1 MSNHVHL
8 IAEAADHN
16 LSDIPRD
23 FKSYTAKLLIK
34 AIVENPES
42 RREWMLSL
50 FKKAGEKNRNNTNI
64 QIWQQDNQYKE
75 VHSKE
80 FAFQK
85 FDYIHFNPVEA
96 GIVEKGED
104 YIYSSEKIIIQ
115 ERM

>member
-42 RREWMLSL
+42 RRSGYFHSL
-50 FKKAGEKNRNNTNI
+50 KKQAKKIEII
-64 QIWQQDNQYKE
+64 QTYK
-75 VHSKE
+75 SG
-80 FAFQK
+80 
-85 FDYIHFNPVEA
+85 N
-96 GIVEKGED
+96 
-104 YIYSSEKIIIQ
+104 KIISTKKYIA
-115 ERM
+115 RSLLFRSLITFISIL

>member
-16 LSDIPRD
+16 LSDMPRD

-50 FKKAGEKNRNNTNI
+50 FKKAGGK
-64 QIWQQDNQYKE
+64 K
-75 VHSKE
+75 
-80 FAFQK
+80 
-85 FDYIHFNPVEA
+85 
-96 GIVEKGED
+96 
-104 YIYSSEKIIIQ
+104 
-115 ERM
+115 